1 MRVKMIKKKDNKEI
15 DLINVPEDY
24 FNKRDFSE
32 RVALQKRKNNLIKKF
47 FIFWSIIIILFLTI
61 ALYYHFLGILIFI
74 VPLFLTYVRISHNN
88 DKWKENFDII
98 MSNNI
103 AHLFAYIIYS
113 ICLIFLIVVIYKFFK
128 INFHIDLEFMDKII
142 DSLLFIL
149 SKH

>member
-1 MRVKMIKKKDNKEI
+1 MIKKKENKEI
-15 DLINVPEDY
+15 NLINTPENY
-24 FNKRDFSE
+24 FSRREHAE
-32 RVALQKRKNNLIKKF
+32 RVAFEKRKKDLIKKF
-47 FIFWSIIIILFLTI
+47 FLFWSVIILLFLSI
-61 ALYYHFLGILIFI
+61 ALYYHFLGILILI

-88 DKWKENFDII
+88 NKWEENFDII

-128 INFHIDLEFMDKII
+128 INFHIDLEFLDKLI
-142 DSLLFIL
+142 DLVLFVL